1 MRARANSAIAL
12 PPRLQEDVHAI
23 LEEVLPGTPSK
34 TYISVDLTGWPYL
47 ERFGLSSHEAMHQ
60 LPPYLRHFV
69 LRTVPPGSLPGDTQG
84 YYKGDTDPVQVIVS
98 APSSRAKPD
107 VLFAQIAAD
116 HEMRHMA
123 QHLLSSLSG
132 APAGFAPGT
141 VITQRSRK
149 EARYADEIKEMYEAL
164 ATGSWRGA
172 PITERHAEAMA
183 NAIQMR
189 ELGLADPWLV
199 QSWRRDEFGLS
210 QVAGSDASHALDPV
224 EFYTNLGTLVDQ
236 LEWRFRFRCRGANAY
251 SSEPIAAS
259 EEACFR
265 EQFVLLLSTD
275 PKVQALRQRSPK
287 LFRKLSAEV
296 YAQAHARLEGL

>member
-1 MRARANSAIAL
+1 
-12 PPRLQEDVHAI
+12 
-23 LEEVLPGTPSK
+23 
-34 TYISVDLTGWPYL
+34 
-47 ERFGLSSHEAMHQ
+47 
-60 LPPYLRHFV
+60 
-69 LRTVPPGSLPGDTQG
+69 
-84 YYKGDTDPVQVIVS
+84 
-98 APSSRAKPD
+98 
-107 VLFAQIAAD
+107 
-116 HEMRHMA
+116 MA

-199 QSWRRDEFGLS
+199 
-210 QVAGSDASHALDPV
+210 VPGSDASHALDPV

-265 EQFVLLLSTD
+265 EQFVLLLGTD